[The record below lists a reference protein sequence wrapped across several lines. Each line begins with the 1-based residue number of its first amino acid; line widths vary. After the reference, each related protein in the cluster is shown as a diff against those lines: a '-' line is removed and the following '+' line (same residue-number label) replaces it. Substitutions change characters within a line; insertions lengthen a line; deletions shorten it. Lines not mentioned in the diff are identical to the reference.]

1 MASLTE
7 LREDHAQ
14 IVRTVKRLQVM
25 ISLPSPPSQLEL
37 FNLRRELSSTLI
49 SHLKA
54 EDWVLYPRLKESGD
68 SQVAAV
74 ATAFSEE
81 MGGLSEAFLAYNN
94 KWGAA
99 AIEANW
105 ADYRAE
111 TKAILD
117 ALTGRITRENRELY
131 PLLEA
136 LDQAA

>member
-1 MASLTE
+1 MASLAE

-14 IVRTVKRLQVM
+14 IVRTVKRLQAM

-49 SHLKA
+49 AHLKA
-54 EDWVLYPRLKESGD
+54 EDWVLYPRRKEGGD
-68 SQVAAV
+68 PEIPPV

-81 MGGLSEAFLAYNN
+81 MGGLSAAFLAYNN

-111 TKAILD
+111 TQTIID
-117 ALTGRITRENRELY
+117 ALTSRITRENRELY

-136 LDQAA
+136 LDKAA